1 MQLFSTKTGF
11 PLKCRYNFLGQFAY
25 FLDRNVINEM
35 YLSRNV
41 ENIDKM
47 GTFFL
52 YCYLKK
58 IFEKS
63 SMEMKLS
70 VEKTSREPYKI

>member
-1 MQLFSTKTGF
+1 MKLFSTKKQA
-11 PLKCRYNFLGQFAY
+11 PHQNADLISLANLLN

-47 GTFFL
+47 GTFVFIL
-52 YCYLKK
+52 LFKEH
-58 IFEKS
+58 I
-63 SMEMKLS
+63 
-70 VEKTSREPYKI
+70 

>member
-47 GTFFL
+47 GTFL
-52 YCYLKK
+52 Y
-58 IFEKS
+58 I
-63 SMEMKLS
+63 
-70 VEKTSREPYKI
+70 VI